1 MTTITLGSE
10 LHFSNYKVLSQQNSP
25 GMWQEVGF
33 SKRNEMHH
41 TNRFPFQSSLANS
54 LFHGKPA
61 SGAGGKRVRLLGKV
75 APGFILFPCPCF
87 PSPCPLLLY
96 MLPYISSP
104 RPAFPVHLGVCAQRR
119 LEGQQQDASSR
130 EAWQQKQESL
140 ALSSFLYPCTSER
153 YIIQKFIAVFLFL
166 FVLLRR
172 LTDRGPASLMHEGDD
187 QPDVLQIWVLP
198 APQQSKYDFC
208 AFSLLAPL
216 RRTRDGGLSF
226 EP

>member
-75 APGFILFPCPCF
+75 APGFIYFHALVFLPHARFFFTCCPTSALRAQPSRCTSACAHREDWKVSNKMLAAAKHGNRSRSPLHFLLFCTLVHQNGTLF
-87 PSPCPLLLY
+87 RSLLLSFCSC
-96 MLPYISSP
+96 LFCCGGSP
-104 RPAFPVHLGVCAQRR
+104 TGAR
-119 LEGQQQDASSR
+119 LR
-130 EAWQQKQESL
+130 
-140 ALSSFLYPCTSER
+140 
-153 YIIQKFIAVFLFL
+153 
-166 FVLLRR
+166 
-172 LTDRGPASLMHEGDD
+172 
-187 QPDVLQIWVLP
+187 
-198 APQQSKYDFC
+198 
-208 AFSLLAPL
+208 
-216 RRTRDGGLSF
+216 
-226 EP
+226 